1 MTGKEKALFLAY
13 PILWTF
19 SVVSF
24 WCFGSASDA
33 LGFTL
38 LHLYLLHPAAI
49 VGVSA
54 AAAWKALSLRSLR
67 FLPIALA
74 TGYMLCDFLTFR
86 LANMTAFSHGTSPEW
101 IMLPVGLALSLAGLL
116 LGRILRRF
124 VSGKD

>member
-1 MTGKEKALFLAY
+1 MSGKEKALFLAY

-38 LHLYLLHPAAI
+38 LHRDRRRLGRGGLESSVPQVASVSPNRVGDGLH
-49 VGVSA
+49 
-54 AAAWKALSLRSLR
+54 AL
-67 FLPIALA
+67 
-74 TGYMLCDFLTFR
+74 R
-86 LANMTAFSHGTSPEW
+86 LSHLSSRQHDRLFVRDAPEW